1 MHIDIELKT
10 LKIMLTIEQQGSFSK
25 AAKKLYISQPALTQY
40 IKRVES
46 SLSFPLY
53 NRENGK
59 CIPTEP
65 AKILLK
71 EGKVLLEQYD
81 SMLRKVQ
88 NIANSNTTN
97 IHLGWPVGY
106 TLHYLNSIM
115 SSVSQLNSTNVTL
128 TENSLENLIELLLER
143 KLNFLLVPALYYH
156 PDLVYTTIR
165 REEFYL
171 AVPKNHIANSLIN
184 KNGLTNYAD
193 LSKLK
198 NMPFISLYAKA
209 YEHFINPLFHEAGY
223 RPNIVLKCINWD
235 SSHALVENGFGLS
248 IVPYWFA
255 EKGHKKINYY
265 HIKSNYRTYR
275 IFACVYHRNQ
285 VISPELQSFID
296 CIKNIYGDKNAYMP
310 FDYSTLSEKL

>member
-115 SSVSQLNSTNVTL
+115 SSVSQLNSTT
-128 TENSLENLIELLLER
+128 
-143 KLNFLLVPALYYH
+143 
-156 PDLVYTTIR
+156 
-165 REEFYL
+165 
-171 AVPKNHIANSLIN
+171 
-184 KNGLTNYAD
+184 
-193 LSKLK
+193 
-198 NMPFISLYAKA
+198 
-209 YEHFINPLFHEAGY
+209 
-223 RPNIVLKCINWD
+223 
-235 SSHALVENGFGLS
+235 LVENGFGLS

-296 CIKNIYGDKNAYMP
+296 CVKNIYGDQNAYMP